1 MTSSPPTSPS
11 PPSLLR
17 FHPRGPPPAIRP
29 GVNSSS
35 CQYNQASF
43 AAAPT
48 SPQRFLNAVPG
59 QYQYQ
64 HQLSHSGARKS
75 PRQLK
80 LQKVEPFA
88 LRMTQVSATFHHELF
103 QFHQALRDAVA
114 TVTTSQPQQ
123 QQSHQ
128 KPSGPYDCSVFEL
141 LTSDRGDAVLKELFR
156 QWQAQVR
163 KRSAALIA
171 DVEDEDYDSSEVLWD
186 VLETFFK
193 SVPLVLPESEVAN
206 AKSYFRYLDALKAL
220 RDVLLALLYK
230 SDHDPKADSNG
241 DEDDNESSLGLSLDF
256 LTPPPSKS
264 KPPTSSH
271 RHLIPMHVHCQQLER
286 ELQKLRERHPSRS
299 QVAGFRASLKR
310 NERQDVGLL
319 NDTTVLMLL
328 DFWELPKTERLGFF
342 CQIASQTNEE
352 DAAMVLHVF
361 LENCSTHNFL
371 QVWDALQQSPQFE
384 ATFTV
389 AARKYYEALMAQQSS
404 VLAAEAGGGGDV
416 TASTIDGP
424 QQQKK
429 SLKTNRK
436 DMRRSTRSRQ
446 SLSIGRNSSGGGHR
460 QSRFVDLNGLT
471 EVFEERD
478 DEFFDN
484 SDSGSDRFGGVNGD
498 GSDDS
503 DDSGGSLR
511 RKDGRRFQ
519 KIMIRERGRTPPEE
533 RHRSLNHQQ
542 RRRQRHHHRGPER
555 KTPSRPVSPSGQA
568 KLNPMQVQL
577 PPVNLQASLIQ
588 RLHDDL
594 VELIKQEELSNA
606 PSKFGASP
614 VVMDSVWK
622 LLELLDKGKQPSTNS
637 SSSNRHLRSDSVR
650 QNPNGS
656 ASGLQP
662 ADSGPNSGPSR
673 SNSVQ
678 PEHRQ
683 TLADPLGA
691 NLTRDQQFMI
701 KFDQLQSLLTSLG
714 SFSLHEMATDTISN
728 VYRRMPA
735 VARLFTGI
743 HEKTYAAAGV
753 DVPSAGSV
761 SSRLNLSFDGV
772 GHPHQ
777 QPQTAAHGMHGAG
790 HRQSVMMAPVTSMA
804 SADDQVIEAAGAL
817 MAKVGKMVRSL
828 VNLDQLSS
836 GSSGKSSNLDV
847 LAILKLADDM
857 ESDSGGGQDDSAKRT
872 ASSGKADVEQSRR
885 ASLLDQNRRLAILHK
900 LRALAMSNE
909 LDAIAEMVSE
919 SVKDAHEQH
928 VQQVQQIELL
938 SSGSAAASGGKR
950 RRHRRFEQVL
960 DGDAGGGDDE
970 DEDDEDVADEVL
982 KMAKKA
988 KTRRASAAKA
998 YSQTTQDASVENG
1011 DDDDGDS
1018 DPPFVNTGRRDLLL
1032 NIKQASGQQKG
1043 VKLFS
1048 VGILL
1053 RIIYQ
1058 VQLLRKM
1065 GGEK

>member
-1 MTSSPPTSPS
+1 MASSPPTFPS

-48 SPQRFLNAVPG
+48 SPQRFLNVVPG

-64 HQLSHSGARKS
+64 QQLRHSGARNS

-88 LRMTQVSATFHHELF
+88 LRMTQASATFRHELF

-123 QQSHQ
+123 QQQSHQ
-128 KPSGPYDCSVFEL
+128 KLSSPYDRSVFEL

-163 KRSAALIA
+163 KHSAALIA

-186 VLETFFK
+186 VLEMFFK

-230 SDHDPKADSNG
+230 SDHDPMADSNG
-241 DEDDNESSLGLSLDF
+241 DEDGNESSLGLSLGF
-256 LTPPPSKS
+256 LTSPPSKS
-264 KPPTSSH
+264 KPPTSSY

-299 QVAGFRASLKR
+299 RIAGFRASLKR

-352 DAAMVLHVF
+352 DAAMVLRVF
-361 LENCSTHNFL
+361 LENCSTQNFL

-384 ATFTV
+384 ATFAV
-389 AARKYYEALMAQQSS
+389 AARKYYEALTAQQSS
-404 VLAAEAGGGGDV
+404 ALTVEAGGGGDT

-424 QQQKK
+424 PQQKKK

-436 DMRRSTRSRQ
+436 DVRRSTRSRQ
-446 SLSIGRNSSGGGHR
+446 SLSIGRNSGGGGHR

-484 SDSGSDRFGGVNGD
+484 SDSDSDRFGGGNGD
-498 GSDDS
+498 NSDDS
-503 DDSGGSLR
+503 DGSGGGSR

-533 RHRSLNHQQ
+533 RHGSLNHQQ
-542 RRRQRHHHRGPER
+542 RRRQHHHRGPER

-568 KLNPMQVQL
+568 KLNPMQIHL

-594 VELIKQEELSNA
+594 VELIKQEELSDA
-606 PSKFGASP
+606 PGKFGASP
-614 VVMDSVWK
+614 VVMDSIWK

-637 SSSNRHLRSDSVR
+637 SSSNRHLRSDNVR

-662 ADSGPNSGPSR
+662 ADLGPNSDLSH

-683 TLADPLGA
+683 TLADALGA
-691 NLTRDQQFMI
+691 NLTHDQQFMI

-728 VYRRMPA
+728 VYRRMPT
-735 VARLFTGI
+735 VTKLFTGI
-743 HEKTYAAAGV
+743 HETTYAAAGV
-753 DVPSAGSV
+753 DVPSAGSA

-772 GHPHQ
+772 GYPHQ
-777 QPQTAAHGMHGAG
+777 QPQTAAHGMHGAD
-790 HRQSVMMAPVTSMA
+790 HRQSVMMAPVTSMI

-828 VNLDQLSS
+828 VNLDQLSF
-836 GSSGKSSNLDV
+836 GSSGKSSSLDV

-857 ESDSGGGQDDSAKRT
+857 ESGGGGGQDDSAKRT
-872 ASSGKADVEQSRR
+872 ASSDKADVEQSRR
-885 ASLLDQNRRLAILHK
+885 VSLLDRSRRLTILHK

-938 SSGSAAASGGKR
+938 SSGAAAASGGKR

-970 DEDDEDVADEVL
+970 DEDDEDVVDEVL

-988 KTRRASAAKA
+988 KTRRVSAAKA
-998 YSQTTQDASVENG
+998 YSQTTQDASGENG

-1018 DPPFVNTGRRDLLL
+1018 DPPIVSTGRRDMLL

-1058 VQLLRKM
+1058 VQLLRK
-1065 GGEK
+1065 

>member
-1 MTSSPPTSPS
+1 MASPPTSPS

-29 GVNSSS
+29 GVTTSYYSP
-35 CQYNQASF
+35 AF
-43 AAAPT
+43 AAVPA
-48 SPQRFLNAVPG
+48 SPQRFLNAAPG
-59 QYQYQ
+59 PHYNT
-64 HQLSHSGARKS
+64 HQQQSHSSGATRKS

-88 LRMTQVSATFHHELF
+88 LRLTQVSTSFRHELF
-103 QFHQALRDAVA
+103 QFHQLLRDAMA
-114 TVTTSQPQQ
+114 TSHQQ
-123 QQSHQ
+123 QQQ
-128 KPSGPYDCSVFEL
+128 QLCLAKGPVYDNSVFEL

-156 QWQAQVR
+156 QWQTRIR
-163 KRSAALIA
+163 KRSAAALIA
-171 DVEDEDYDSSEVLWD
+171 DVEDNGDGDDADDNDSEVLWD

-193 SVPLVLPESEVAN
+193 SVPLVLPESDVAN
-206 AKSYFRYLDALKAL
+206 AKSYFRYLDALKSL

-230 SDHDPKADSNG
+230 SDRDPKPD
-241 DEDDNESSLGLSLDF
+241 DEDEDEDESSLGLSLGF
-256 LTPPPSKS
+256 LLPPSKHKS
-264 KPPTSSH
+264 GPHTH
-271 RHLIPMHVHCQQLER
+271 RRLIPMHVYCQQLER

-299 QVAGFRASLKR
+299 RVAGFRASLKR
-310 NERQDVGLL
+310 NERQDTGLL
-319 NDTTVLMLL
+319 NDTTVLLLL

-342 CQIASQTNEE
+342 CQIASQTNEA
-352 DAAMVLHVF
+352 DAGMVLRVF

-384 ATFTV
+384 ATFAV

-404 VLAAEAGGGGDV
+404 GLTAEVVDAAAL
-416 TASTIDGP
+416 IDDS
-424 QQQKK
+424 QQQRKK
-429 SLKTNRK
+429 SLKPSRK
-436 DMRRSTRSRQ
+436 DGRRSTRGRP
-446 SLSIGRNSSGGGHR
+446 SLSIGRNGGNGHR

-478 DEFFDN
+478 DEFLDN
-484 SDSGSDRFGGVNGD
+484 SDSDSDRSNGNGDDDSSD

-503 DDSGGSLR
+503 
-511 RKDGRRFQ
+511 RKHGRRFQ
-519 KIMIRERGRTPPEE
+519 KIMIRERGRTPPDE
-533 RHRSLNHQQ
+533 RHNKLNRQ
-542 RRRQRHHHRGPER
+542 RRRQQHHRSGRES
-555 KTPSRPVSPSGQA
+555 KTPTTGGQRPGSPSAQTT
-568 KLNPMQVQL
+568 LNLMQVQL

-594 VELIKQEELSNA
+594 VELIKQDELSET
-606 PSKFGASP
+606 SGKFGASP

-622 LLELLDKGKQPSTNS
+622 LLELLDKGKQPSKGS
-637 SSSNRHLRSDSVR
+637 SSRHLRSDNINR
-650 QNPNGS
+650 QSLNGS
-656 ASGLQP
+656 GLIA
-662 ADSGPNSGPSR
+662 ADSDPLSSTSR
-673 SNSVQ
+673 SNSVR

-683 TLADPLGA
+683 TLADALGA

-714 SFSLHEMATDTISN
+714 SFSLHEMTTDTISN

-735 VARLFTGI
+735 VAKLFTGV

-753 DVPSAGSV
+753 DVPTAGSLV
-761 SSRLNLSFDGV
+761 GARLNLCFDGV
-772 GHPHQ
+772 GHSHQ
-777 QPQTAAHGMHGAG
+777 QPQPGMHGPNS
-790 HRQSVMMAPVTSMA
+790 HRQSVMMAPMA
-804 SADDQVIEAAGAL
+804 SLTSADDQVIEAASVL

-836 GSSGKSSNLDV
+836 SNSNGKSPSLDV

-857 ESDSGGGQDDSAKRT
+857 ESESGGGQDEARH
-872 ASSGKADVEQSRR
+872 SSTSTGKPIDLDPSRR
-885 ASLLDQNRRLAILHK
+885 SSLLDHSRRLAILHK

-928 VQQVQQIELL
+928 VQQAQQIELL
-938 SSGSAAASGGKR
+938 SSGSTAAGGAKR
-950 RRHRRFEQVL
+950 RRHRQVF
-960 DGDAGGGDDE
+960 DGDATRGGDED

-998 YSQTTQDASVENG
+998 HSHSIQDASGENG
-1011 DDDDGDS
+1011 DDDEDS
-1018 DPPFVNTGRRDLLL
+1018 DPPLVNTGRRDLLL
-1032 NIKQASGQQKG
+1032 NIKQQASGQQQKG
-1043 VKLFS
+1043 LKLFS

-1058 VQLLRKM
+1058 VRYTIFDLEN
-1065 GGEK
+1065 G